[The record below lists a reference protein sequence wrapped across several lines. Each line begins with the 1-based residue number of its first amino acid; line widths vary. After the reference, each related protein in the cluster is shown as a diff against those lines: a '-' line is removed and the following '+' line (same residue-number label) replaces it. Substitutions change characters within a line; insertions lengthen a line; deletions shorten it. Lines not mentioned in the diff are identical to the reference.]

1 MNSRLHLPLNRTAG
15 YLLLGS
21 LLVCGLFSATVAH
34 GQSVGPN
41 SPATA
46 VNDAGIGSNAWTN
59 PGNALSSDNAR
70 ATLSTK
76 GVTNY
81 LQASQFGFGISSP
94 AGISGI
100 QVDVE
105 RSASAVN
112 NVALLDAWATGLTR
126 TVSAGINRCL
136 VVTYAQEN
144 GNGSRDITAMT
155 YGGRAMTQMVEI
167 ASGTPG
173 GFHARLEVWV
183 LLDAD
188 IALASGTTIVPTY
201 GAYTPQEY
209 CEAFSA
215 AVFQHVDQL
224 NPVSSQQ
231 ASGAVATTNPHQ
243 LGSAIGTQD
252 GSMALNIATSG
263 NNTTPGITNGGTDTY
278 TINSGY
284 TEGTD
289 LYFANTVDA
298 PTSGACIQTAHK
310 AITTGGTEQPSCTF
324 NGSVNR
330 WAMIGLTLQ
339 RAREL
344 DHAVRLVKGG
354 VIAGNN
360 LASASAWPT
369 SDAYATYGGA
379 TELWG
384 QAWNLAD
391 VNASNFGAALAARVQ
406 NGTARVDHM
415 RITVFYYSTLPV
427 ELLYFRAW
435 QEGQRV
441 RLDWATASEL
451 GNDRFEVL
459 RGTDGQSFSQ
469 VLSVPGTGN
478 SNTLIEYSAIDHHP
492 LPGTNY
498 YRLKQVDTDG
508 TSSSSSIVAVTFDTM
523 MLVPYPNPTE
533 GMLHLSGMAPEGQEV
548 TVLNHAMQVVMK
560 APLTAED
567 PIVNLEGLPDGTYT
581 ILVFDGQDWTAARAV
596 KQSSMR

>member
-1 MNSRLHLPLNRTAG
+1 MISRLQLHFKRSST
-15 YLLLGS
+15 YLLSG
-21 LLVCGLFSATVAH
+21 LLACGLLASSRTL
-34 GQSVGPN
+34 GQSAGPN
-41 SPATA
+41 NPATA
-46 VNDAGIGSNAWTN
+46 VNNAGIGSNAWTN
-59 PGNALSSDNAR
+59 PGNAVSSDNAR

-81 LQASQFGFGISSP
+81 LQSSQFGFGIAGP

-100 QVDVE
+100 QLDVE

-126 TVSAGINRCL
+126 TVSAGTNRCL

-144 GNGSRDITAMT
+144 GVDSRDITALT
-155 YGGRAMTQMVEI
+155 YGGRSMTQVAEV
-167 ASGTPG
+167 APGTPG
-173 GFHARLEVWV
+173 GFHARLEVWI
-183 LLDAD
+183 LLEAEL
-188 IALASGTTIVPTY
+188 ALASGTTIMPTY
-201 GAYTPQEY
+201 GAYTAHEY
-209 CEAFSA
+209 CEAFSS

-224 NPVSSQQ
+224 SPVSNQQ
-231 ASGAVATTNPHQ
+231 TSGAVGTPNPHQ
-243 LGSAIGTQD
+243 LGAAIATQD
-252 GSMALNIATSG
+252 GSMALNLVTCG
-263 NNTTPGITNGGTDTY
+263 NNTTPGISDGGTNTY
-278 TINSGY
+278 TINSSY

-298 PTSGACIQTAHK
+298 PTSGACLQTAHK
-310 AITTGGTEQPSCTF
+310 AIATGGTEQPSCTF

-344 DHAVRLVKGG
+344 DHAVRLMKGG
-354 VIAGNN
+354 VIGGSN

-369 SDAYATYGGA
+369 SDAYASYGGA

-384 QAWNLAD
+384 QSWLLAD
-391 VNASNFGAALAARVQ
+391 INASNFGAALAARVQ

-415 RITVFYYSTLPV
+415 RVTVYYYSTLPV

-441 RLDWATASEL
+441 QLAWATASEQ
-451 GNDRFEVL
+451 GNERFEVQ
-459 RGTDGQSFSQ
+459 RSSDGQSFAQ
-469 VLSVPGTGN
+469 VLAVPGTGN
-478 SNTLIEYSAIDHHP
+478 SNTLIEYAAIDHHP

-508 TSSSSSIVAVTFDTM
+508 TSSSSPIVAVTFDPA

-533 GMLHLSGMAPEGQEV
+533 GIIHLNGMAPEGQEV
-548 TVLNHAMQVVMK
+548 TVLNDAMQVVMK
-560 APLTAED
+560 APFTAED
-567 PIVNLEGLPDGTYT
+567 PIVNLEDLRDGTYT
-581 ILVFDGQDWTAARAV
+581 ILVFDGQAWTAARAV
-596 KQSSMR
+596 KQSSLR